1 MDKYIRHTL
10 IIALFLIST
19 FTSCGSETGTEKPE
33 KKDPYETG
41 IEEKSKEKEI
51 ITPLVLS
58 DIQGVWELKY
68 GTGYGY
74 NFRFYKNFKSL
85 IVLYLKKSSIVFK
98 GVYTLE
104 ETNSVRVNIIEMKF
118 AGSSKAIF
126 SPAGFTKTKQS
137 YFIFKGHQKERD
149 GKKIFVMKPEKIFID
164 GKSSHGYFEPRIKLK
179 LKKKYK

>member
-1 MDKYIRHTL
+1 
-10 IIALFLIST
+10 
-19 FTSCGSETGTEKPE
+19 
-33 KKDPYETG
+33 
-41 IEEKSKEKEI
+41 
-51 ITPLVLS
+51 LS

-104 ETNSVRVNIIEMKF
+104 ETNTIRVNIFEMKF

-126 SPAGFTKTKQS
+126 SPGGFTKTKRS
-137 YFIFKGHQKERD
+137 YFIFKGHLKKRE
-149 GKKIFVMKPEKIFID
+149 GKTRLIMKAEKIFID
-164 GKSSHGYFEPRIKLK
+164 GKSSQGYFEPLIKLK